1 MWPFLAFNIDNQ
13 GLKEEDSQENFLWNA
28 RGHQVLVTTL
38 RIMQHLI

>member
-13 GLKEEDSQENFLWNA
+13 GLKEEDSQENFQWNA